1 MKNVFAATKGKSY
14 HTWSQV
20 QLVRSYLG
28 LFLSLLVLVAQ
39 VTHLI
44 LPCTHWCSSSRSLTF
59 SASVL
64 GSRGESGVRVL
75 GLIPPISG
83 VAIFDVPMSESTRT
97 REKRLREYVCECKPY
112 RQTKQ
117 LVRTGMSSN
126 YCVTFNLHPYP
137 LHQPPPTAPLTQY
150 PWQHAKQMLR
160 FSPLS
165 LPLPVPLPC
174 TWPLPPIK
182 LRKEE
187 SRVARVEID

>member
-1 MKNVFAATKGKSY
+1 MKNVLAATKGKSY

-20 QLVRSYLG
+20 QVVRSCLG
-28 LFLSLLVLVAQ
+28 LLLSLLVLVALLP
-39 VTHLI
+39 HLM

-59 SASVL
+59 YASVL
-64 GSRGESGVRVL
+64 GSRGESGERVL
-75 GLIPPISG
+75 GLIPPISA

-97 REKRLREYVCECKPY
+97 REKKKRLRECVCV
-112 RQTKQ
+112 QTLTPDKA
-117 LVRTGMSSN
+117 TGKN
-126 YCVTFNLHPYP
+126 GNEFYCVTFNLHPYP